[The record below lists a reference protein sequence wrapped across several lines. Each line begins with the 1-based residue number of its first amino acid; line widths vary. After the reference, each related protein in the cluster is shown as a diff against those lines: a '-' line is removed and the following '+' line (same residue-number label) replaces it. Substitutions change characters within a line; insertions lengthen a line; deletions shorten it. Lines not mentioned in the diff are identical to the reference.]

1 MSGFWE
7 QRCCLERE
15 QYLIETRK
23 TLDQMKE
30 YLVLVFAPNEIKL
43 AYILVTIIKFVFGT
57 SMEQIIKNVSLANY
71 MAWNLG
77 QIFM

>member
-1 MSGFWE
+1 
-7 QRCCLERE
+7 
-15 QYLIETRK
+15 
-23 TLDQMKE
+23 MKE